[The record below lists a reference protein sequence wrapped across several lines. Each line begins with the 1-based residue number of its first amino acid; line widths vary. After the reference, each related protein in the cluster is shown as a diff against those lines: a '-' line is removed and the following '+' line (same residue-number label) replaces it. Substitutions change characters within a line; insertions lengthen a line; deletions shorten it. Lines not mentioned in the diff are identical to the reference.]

1 MTNKCFRLKKKNMNR
16 RKDKWDICRTCG
28 NAGEIEI
35 FGRDGVALQL
45 EEKIN
50 SYLPITVS
58 NNDNL
63 PLKLCNVCINRL
75 ENCHHLILSTI
86 EMNKTLE
93 EVLKKRQIRNNSYNF
108 ENNEDETNEIMEQES
123 IQSMDIMD
131 INSADDDVE
140 DDGIVTYESVD
151 VVNVGTDECYEVLT
165 EELDLENS
173 KEDNDNQENGKFQ
186 CAKCQRVFESETKM
200 RRHIII
206 QHNPGEM
213 ECFHCFAN
221 YESMLHFER
230 HVSTHFVRNEYLC
243 DFCPT
248 MFNRVSGL
256 LDHLVKHKS
265 ERRKFTCQECGKSL
279 ANRLSFLIHQRTHTG
294 EKPHACKFCD
304 RTFSQISS
312 KQYHERTHTGETT
325 HHCEFCGKGFN
336 SKLTRD
342 THRRIHTGERP
353 FGCKQCNATFRCL
366 ANLRQHEM
374 VHAPVKPFQ
383 CEVCLKRFGRPEKVR
398 VHMRTHT
405 GERPYKC
412 PICGRGFTQKNDML
426 KHTNVHNKP
435 ARRSSVQNNKNDDDN
450 LIVSVGNTERSKY
463 VDINQLKELCFD
475 INTNY
480 DCSENDTI
488 SSLMGE

>member
-1 MTNKCFRLKKKNMNR
+1 MNK
-16 RKDKWDICRTCG
+16 KDRWDICRTCG
-28 NAGEIEI
+28 NTADVEI
-35 FGRDGVALQL
+35 FGRDGVTLQL

-58 NNDNL
+58 KNDNL

-75 ENCHHLILSTI
+75 ENCHCLIVSTI

-93 EVLKKRQIRNNSYNF
+93 EVIKKEQIKNNSYNF
-108 ENNEDETNEIMEQES
+108 VNMENNEDENFEDIDQKCVQPMG
-123 IQSMDIMD
+123 IMD
-131 INSADDDVE
+131 INSADEEDCEGIVTVKEEYLEYGPVDVVSIGADELFDDASDELDMDKITEE
-140 DDGIVTYESVD
+140 DDGE
-151 VVNVGTDECYEVLT
+151 
-165 EELDLENS
+165 
-173 KEDNDNQENGKFQ
+173 ENGKFQ
-186 CAKCQRVFESETKM
+186 CSKCQRVFDSETKM
-200 RRHIII
+200 RRHIFI
-206 QHNPGEM
+206 QHNPREM
-213 ECFHCFAN
+213 ECFHCFAK

-230 HVSTHFVRNEYLC
+230 HVATHFTRNEYLC

-256 LDHLVKHKS
+256 LDHLAKHKID
-265 ERRKFTCQECGKSL
+265 RQRFTCQECGKVL
-279 ANRLSFLIHQRTHTG
+279 ANRLSFTIHQRTHTG
-294 EKPHACKFCD
+294 EKPHACKYCD

-353 FGCKQCNATFRCL
+353 FGCKKCNATFRCL

-435 ARRSSVQNNKNDDDN
+435 PRRTNSQMKNSEIVISIDNKSPQYKN
-450 LIVSVGNTERSKY
+450 VS
-463 VDINQLKELCFD
+463 IKELQEMC
-475 INTNY
+475 Y
-480 DCSENDTI
+480 DVSNSYESSENGNETE
-488 SSLMGE
+488 SSSML

>member
-1 MTNKCFRLKKKNMNR
+1 MNKKK
-16 RKDKWDICRTCG
+16 DKIWDICRTCG
-28 NAGEIEI
+28 NTGDIEI

-50 SYLPITVS
+50 TYLPITVS
-58 NNDNL
+58 VNDNL
-63 PLKLCNVCINRL
+63 PLKLCSVCVSRL
-75 ENCHHLILSTI
+75 ESCHHLIVSTI

-93 EVLKKRQIRNNSYNF
+93 EVMKKRQIKNNTYNF
-108 ENNEDETNEIMEQES
+108 DNEDNAIEEIALDQNNAES
-123 IQSMDIMD
+123 VEIMD
-131 INSADDDVE
+131 INSGEEENILTVKEE
-140 DDGIVTYESVD
+140 DYSLENVD
-151 VVNVGTDECYEVLT
+151 VVSIGTDDLCDDVSM
-165 EELDLENS
+165 EEEMEMEKSIDDS
-173 KEDNDNQENGKFQ
+173 DENGKFQ
-186 CAKCQRVFESETKM
+186 CSKCQRVFDSETRM
-200 RRHIII
+200 RRHIFM
-206 QHNPGEM
+206 QHNPVEM
-213 ECFHCFAN
+213 ECFHCFAK
-221 YESMLHFER
+221 YDSMLHFER
-230 HVSTHFVRNEYLC
+230 HVATHFTRNEYLC

-256 LDHLVKHKS
+256 LDHLAKHKTD
-265 ERRKFTCQECGKSL
+265 RQRFTCMECGKIL
-279 ANRLSFLIHQRTHTG
+279 ANRLSFTIHQRTHTG
-294 EKPHACKFCD
+294 EKPHACRFCD

-435 ARRSSVQNNKNDDDN
+435 ARRTSSQMMKGDVVVPLN
-450 LIVSVGNTERSKY
+450 SAPKY
-463 VDINQLKELCFD
+463 VNIKDLKEICFD
-475 INTNY
+475 VSNSY
-480 DCSENDTI
+480 DSSENDTNSPMALI
-488 SSLMGE
+488 SEEQS